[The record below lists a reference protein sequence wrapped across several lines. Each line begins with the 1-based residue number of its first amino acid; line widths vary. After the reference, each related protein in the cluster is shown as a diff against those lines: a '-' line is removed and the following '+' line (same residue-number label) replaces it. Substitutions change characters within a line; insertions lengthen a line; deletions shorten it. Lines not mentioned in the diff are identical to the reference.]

1 MNLKR
6 KPYRPIPADPSI
18 KCSYCLME
26 KNMSLLLLGKAQICD
41 RHIISFNHNRA
52 VFKAESRQR
61 AGGDMVDLDADQDL
75 INNET
80 EERQHRDYPRGK
92 RPDRRQ

>member
-26 KNMSLLLLGKAQICD
+26 KNMELPVGKAQICEG
-41 RHIISFNHNRA
+41 HIIAFRDNRQK
-52 VFKAESRQR
+52 FRAESMKR
-61 AGGDMVDLDADQDL
+61 AEGDMIDLDNDEQ
-75 INNET
+75 IKG
-80 EERQHRDYPRGK
+80 EEWEAQELKDGK
-92 RPDRRQ
+92 KN

>member
-26 KNMSLLLLGKAQICD
+26 KNMVLPIGKTEICD
-41 RHIISFNHNRA
+41 RHIIPFKHNRQK
-52 VFKAESRQR
+52 FRAESRQR
-61 AGGDMVDLDADQDL
+61 ADGDMIDLDAEQDL
-75 INNET
+75 IMKEAH
-80 EERQHRDYPRGK
+80 EQDIRDFPN
-92 RPDRRQ
+92 RR